1 MPWPK
6 KAGEEEEGG
15 DGDGNPLAATIKEV
29 VDTMRTAAAEAEVER
44 IKADAEAKGVELEE
58 EPEVDPETLPI
69 RLPNQGIL
77 YDLLKERLNENDC
90 RNRGYILDGF
100 PRNYEDCQWIFLKKQ
115 IKYDPETGE
124 VIEEEE
130 AELEE
135 GEKKKFDDYIID
147 ESICPSSC
155 IIFNQKDDYLINRV
169 LNLGEA
175 SVANTHYTDGDMM
188 RRLKVYHEF
197 NNS

>member
-1 MPWPK
+1 M
-6 KAGEEEEGG
+6 
-15 DGDGNPLAATIKEV
+15 
-29 VDTMRTAAAEAEVER
+29 
-44 IKADAEAKGVELEE
+44 ELED
-58 EPEVDPETLPI
+58 EPEVDPESLPI

-100 PRNYEDCQWIFLKKQ
+100 PRTYEDCQWIFLKKM
-115 IKYDPETGE
+115 IKYDPETGD

-130 AELEE
+130 PELEE

-155 IIFNQKDDYLINRV
+155 II
-169 LNLGEA
+169 LN
-175 SVANTHYTDGDMM
+175 
-188 RRLKVYHEF
+188 
-197 NNS
+197 